1 MDELYYGFLGGYT
14 IVMNLLSIA
23 LMVLLIVAWWKLFE
37 KAGEHGWAAIIPF
50 YNTYV
55 LYKISGK
62 TKLFWA
68 YLPVYIITVIAAIVF
83 YVEMFVLLGVSLYS
97 INYYGSHSSLGSTVA
112 VSGVVFVISLL
123 FFVVGTVALFVLKI
137 LQSIGLVKNFGL
149 SGGYAAGIIFLPHIF
164 YCMLA
169 FSSKIR
175 YVGGSSG
182 YGYAPYGMQGGYI
195 PQNPQNG
202 YASQNGY
209 APQGAQSGYAP
220 QGPQSGFA
228 PQNSYAQQTP
238 QNGGCPPVFID
249 PYSGRPIQQPYG
261 GQPGYGAQPGYGQQQ
276 PYSGQVQQAYNGQP
290 QQPYNGQPQQGYGQ
304 PVYSQPQQSGNGQPM
319 YGQSQP
325 YNGQVQQP
333 YSNQPGFNQTQQVY
347 INPYI
352 QPGMPTQPEAQFQ
365 PEVKLQPDVEPQP
378 QPVPEPE
385 APVQQEPQFES
396 QEQQA
401 TQQIV
406 NSCETAETVAANTA
420 NTVDTATAD
429 AVATTTAATDEP
441 ITAPTESADTADTA
455 DFTGTAA
462 FGSEHEEKI

>member
-1 MDELYYGFLGGYT
+1 
-14 IVMNLLSIA
+14 MNLLSIG

-137 LQSIGLVKNFGL
+137 IQSIGLVKNFGL

-175 YVGGSSG
+175 YVGGPSG
-182 YGYAPYGMQGGYI
+182 YGYAPYGMQGGFI

-209 APQGAQSGYAP
+209 APQGSQNGFAPQNGYAPQGSQNGYVPQGPQNGYAP
-220 QGPQSGFA
+220 QGPQNGYA

-249 PYSGRPIQQPYG
+249 PYSGQPIQQPYG
-261 GQPGYGAQPGYGQQQ
+261 GQSGYGQSQS
-276 PYSGQVQQAYNGQP
+276 YSGQVQQAYNGQP
-290 QQPYNGQPQQGYGQ
+290 QAGYGQPQQ
-304 PVYSQPQQSGNGQPM
+304 PYS
-319 YGQSQP
+319 
-325 YNGQVQQP
+325 GQVQQP
-333 YSNQPGFNQTQQVY
+333 YGAQPGFNQAQQAY

-365 PEVKLQPDVEPQP
+365 PEGEPQP
-378 QPVPEPE
+378 QPVSEPE
-385 APVQQEPQFES
+385 APVQQEPQSQEPQFES
-396 QEQQA
+396 QVQPD
-401 TQQIV
+401 TQPVV
-406 NSCETAETVAANTA
+406 NSCETAEVA
-420 NTVDTATAD
+420 
-429 AVATTTAATDEP
+429 ATTTADEATAADAVTAEAVTEATAATATDEP
-441 ITAPTESADTADTA
+441 ITAQTATANTAATA

-462 FGSEHEEKI
+462 FGSEHEEKL

>member
-1 MDELYYGFLGGYT
+1 
-14 IVMNLLSIA
+14 
-23 LMVLLIVAWWKLFE
+23 VAWWKLFE

-137 LQSIGLVKNFGL
+137 IQSIGLVKNFGL

-175 YVGGSSG
+175 YVGGPSG
-182 YGYAPYGMQGGYI
+182 YGYAPYGMQGGFI

-202 YASQNGY
+202 YA
-209 APQGAQSGYAP
+209 PH
-220 QGPQSGFA
+220 
-228 PQNSYAQQTP
+228 NSYAQQTP

-249 PYSGRPIQQPYG
+249 PYSGQPIQQPYG
-261 GQPGYGAQPGYGQQQ
+261 GQSQQGYGQPIYNQPQQGGNGQSQ
-276 PYSGQVQQAYNGQP
+276 PYSGQVQQ
-290 QQPYNGQPQQGYGQ
+290 PYGA
-304 PVYSQPQQSGNGQPM
+304 
-319 YGQSQP
+319 
-325 YNGQVQQP
+325 
-333 YSNQPGFNQTQQVY
+333 QPGFNQAQQAY

-365 PEVKLQPDVEPQP
+365 PEGEPQP
-378 QPVPEPE
+378 QPVSEPE
-385 APVQQEPQFES
+385 APVQQEPQSQEPQFES
-396 QEQQA
+396 QVQPD
-401 TQQIV
+401 TQPVV
-406 NSCETAETVAANTA
+406 NSCETAEVA
-420 NTVDTATAD
+420 
-429 AVATTTAATDEP
+429 ATTTADEATAADAVTAEAVTEATAATATDEP
-441 ITAPTESADTADTA
+441 ITAQTATANTAATA

-462 FGSEHEEKI
+462 FGSEHEEKL

>member
-1 MDELYYGFLGGYT
+1 
-14 IVMNLLSIA
+14 
-23 LMVLLIVAWWKLFE
+23 MVLLIVAWWKLFE

-175 YVGGSSG
+175 YVGGPSG

-209 APQGAQSGYAP
+209 AQ
-220 QGPQSGFA
+220 
-228 PQNSYAQQTP
+228 QNA

-249 PYSGRPIQQPYG
+249 PYSGQPIQQPYG
-261 GQPGYGAQPGYGQQQ
+261 GQPGYGAQPGYGQPQ

-290 QQPYNGQPQQGYGQ
+290 QQPYNGQSQQGYGQ
-304 PVYSQPQQSGNGQPM
+304 PIYNQPQQGGNGQ
-319 YGQSQP
+319 QQP
-325 YNGQVQQP
+325 YSGQVQQP
-333 YSNQPGFNQTQQVY
+333 YSNQPGFNQAQQAY

-352 QPGMPTQPEAQFQ
+352 QPGMPTQPKAQFQ
-365 PEVKLQPDVEPQP
+365 PEGEPQP
-378 QPVPEPE
+378 QPVSEPE
-385 APVQQEPQFES
+385 APVQQEPQSQEPQFES
-396 QEQQA
+396 QVQPD
-401 TQQIV
+401 TQQVV
-406 NSCETAETVAANTA
+406 NSCETAEAA
-420 NTVDTATAD
+420 
-429 AVATTTAATDEP
+429 ATTTADEATAADATTAEAVTAATAATAIDEP
-441 ITAPTESADTADTA
+441 ITAQTATANTADTA

-462 FGSEHEEKI
+462 FGSEHEEKL

>member
-1 MDELYYGFLGGYT
+1 MDELYYGILGGYT
-14 IVMNLLSIA
+14 IVMNLLSIG
-23 LMVLLIVAWWKLFE
+23 LTVLLIVAWWKLFE
-37 KAGEHGWAAIIPF
+37 KAREHGWAAIIPF

-83 YVEMFVLLGVSLYS
+83 YVELFVLLGASLYS
-97 INYYGSHSSLGSTVA
+97 IDYYGSHSGLGSAVA

-175 YVGGSSG
+175 YVGGPSG
-182 YGYAPYGMQGGYI
+182 YGYAPYGVQGGYI
-195 PQNPQNG
+195 PQPPQNG

-209 APQGAQSGYAP
+209 APQGPLNGYA
-220 QGPQSGFA
+220 S
-228 PQNSYAQQTP
+228 QNGYAQQTA
-238 QNGGCPPVFID
+238 QSGGCPPVFID
-249 PYSGRPIQQPYG
+249 PYSGQPIQQPYG
-261 GQPGYGAQPGYGQQQ
+261 GQPGYGQPT
-276 PYSGQVQQAYNGQP
+276 
-290 QQPYNGQPQQGYGQ
+290 
-304 PVYSQPQQSGNGQPM
+304 YSQPQQSGNGQPI

-325 YNGQVQQP
+325 YGGQVQQP
-333 YSNQPGFNQTQQVY
+333 YGAQPGFNQPQQVY

-352 QPGMPTQPEAQFQ
+352 QPGMPTQPEAPVQQ
-365 PEVKLQPDVEPQP
+365 EPQS
-378 QPVPEPE
+378 
-385 APVQQEPQFES
+385 QEPQFES
-396 QEQQA
+396 QMQP
-401 TQQIV
+401 
-406 NSCETAETVAANTA
+406 
-420 NTVDTATAD
+420 D
-429 AVATTTAATDEP
+429 TTAADEP
-441 ITAPTESADTADTA
+441 VTAPTENVDTADTV

-462 FGSEHEEKI
+462 FGSEHEENL